1 MPGRYMTFK
10 EIAAYAGGGIGAYFI
25 IYMGSQLIVSIN
37 NMIVG
42 SAIGVSPTHMYVLY
56 IISTIANIPLTAV
69 RANMIDNTRN
79 KAGKYRPY
87 LLSMGIPTILVVLGY
102 VWFPYNLLYDLFPMQ
117 AFGFEGGYVAK
128 LVIVLIFNLLL
139 QFFFYFFQDSYTNLI
154 HVLSPNTQERTD
166 VLAIKS
172 VVYSLAPSIANAVVP
187 LVADILT
194 DNNMYDIKVYRVCYP
209 IFAVFGVA
217 LTAVVFANTKE
228 KIIQAKTRVVQVRF
242 ADAFREVAKNKYFW
256 IISLAGWLGFLEGA
270 YGNILSW
277 TYNYGHAC
285 NGKVYALLFT
295 VIGNASMW
303 GMILAPFC
311 IRKFGK
317 KKVLIGVNTMNV
329 ICILAMGLNKNSIWW
344 LAVCVYVNYLF
355 GAFEQIT
362 TPAIQADIRDYHQ
375 YKTGERIDGMFATVS
390 TIGNVVTLIT
400 SSVLPFVYETYGIY
414 EGNGYES
421 PYDILDT
428 KTGQP
433 GLLGEVLGALVIMAA
448 VGAFLNMVPYLFY
461 DLTEKQQK
469 GMVRILKIR
478 AMFEDF
484 GNGVTNDR
492 TLVEAIDY
500 VREAEKLADN
510 KIVPV
515 TKKDKRTDKKAY
527 KEAVANN
534 EEIELSK
541 MVRAEITKF
550 TSEEYKIKLEINEPI
565 YKAGLAGL
573 FNADRKALEAEL
585 AKAKAMPKTNA
596 HEKEL
601 RSFAIEVAKRKL
613 VSRTAIDANYKTL
626 SAFVQPDYSIL
637 ESYYDAE
644 DACDEKL
651 RELYEKQAETKKAKS
666 KDKSLLKELKKL
678 IKAEKA
684 KKAAAQKKSKAEMEI
699 HAAFAR
705 AAKPYLDA
713 EKMIKERDNYT
724 HLDELASLYDEA
736 KARIEAEDAAQL
748 EAQKKEAEEK
758 LADKEKKIQE
768 KAEAKLA
775 KKADKKDPE
784 KKLEM
789 RKTVVK
795 GIAAVIIAIIISST
809 ISTIVDKLVEAIA
822 ASATF

>member
-1 MPGRYMTFK
+1 MKWCVLQYRCTPERKGVEVLANKTGLAQKAGGLLSDLKVYWKIPMPGRYMTFK

-102 VWFPYNLLYDLFPMQ
+102 VWFPYNLLYDFFPMQ
-117 AFGFEGGYVAK
+117 AFGFEGGYIAK

-172 VVYSLAPSIANAVVP
+172 VVYSLAPSIANAVIPV
-187 LVADILT
+187 VADILT

-242 ADAFREVAKNKYFW
+242 SDAFREVAKNKYFW

-285 NGKVYALLFT
+285 DGKVYALLFT

-317 KKVLIGVNTMNV
+317 KRVLIGVNTMNV
-329 ICILAMGLNKNSIWW
+329 ICILAMGINKSSIWW
-344 LAVCVYVNYLF
+344 LAVCVYINYLF

-478 AMFEDF
+478 AMFEDY

-500 VREAEKLADN
+500 IRDAENLTD
-510 KIVPV
+510 IEPV
-515 TKKDKRTDKKAY
+515 SVSKKDKRTDKKAY
-527 KEAVANN
+527 KEAVKRN
-534 EEIELSK
+534 EEIS
-541 MVRAEITKF
+541 ITKMIREELNKF
-550 TSEEYKIKLEINEPI
+550 SSEEYKIKLQINEPI

-573 FNADRKALEAEL
+573 FNADKAALKAEL

-651 RELYEKQAETKKAKS
+651 RELYEKQAEAKKAKS
-666 KDKSLLKELKKL
+666 KDKALLKELKKL

-713 EKMIKERDNYT
+713 EKMIKEKENYT
-724 HLDELASLYDEA
+724 HLEELASLYDEA
-736 KARIEAEDAAQL
+736 KARIDAEDAAQL
-748 EAQKKEAEEK
+748 EAQKKEAAEK
-758 LADKEKKIQE
+758 QADKERRLAEKQAKKKI
-768 KAEAKLA
+768 
-775 KKADKKDPE
+775 KK
-784 KKLEM
+784 
-789 RKTVVK
+789 
-795 GIAAVIIAIIISST
+795 
-809 ISTIVDKLVEAIA
+809 
-822 ASATF
+822 

>member
-1 MPGRYMTFK
+1 MVYEMVCAFSVMHMLKRKGVEVLANKTSLAQKAGGLLSDLKVYWKIPMPGRYMTFK

-87 LLSMGIPTILVVLGY
+87 LISMGIPTILVVLGY
-102 VWFPYNLLYDLFPMQ
+102 VWFPYNALYSLFPMQ
-117 AFGFEGGYVAK
+117 AFGFEGGYIAK

-172 VVYSLAPSIANAVVP
+172 VVYSLAPSIANAVIPV
-187 LVADILT
+187 VADILT

-242 ADAFREVAKNKYFW
+242 SDAFREVAKNKYFW

-285 NGKVYALLFT
+285 DGKVYALLFT

-317 KKVLIGVNTMNV
+317 KRVLIGVNTMNV
-329 ICILAMGLNKNSIWW
+329 ICILAMGINKNSIWW

-428 KTGQP
+428 KTGEP

-515 TKKDKRTDKKAY
+515 TKKDKRADKKAY

-596 HEKEL
+596 REKEL
-601 RSFAIEVAKRKL
+601 RNFAIEVAKRKL

-651 RELYEKQAETKKAKS
+651 RELYEKQAEAKKAKS
-666 KDKSLLKELKKL
+666 KDKALLKELKKL

-713 EKMIKERDNYT
+713 EKMIKEKENYT

-736 KARIEAEDAAQL
+736 KARIEAEDVAKL
-748 EAQKKEAEEK
+748 EAQKKEAAEK
-758 LADKEKKIQE
+758 QADKERRLAEKQAKKKI
-768 KAEAKLA
+768 
-775 KKADKKDPE
+775 KK
-784 KKLEM
+784 
-789 RKTVVK
+789 
-795 GIAAVIIAIIISST
+795 
-809 ISTIVDKLVEAIA
+809 
-822 ASATF
+822 

>member
-187 LVADILT
+187 LVADVLT

-329 ICILAMGLNKNSIWW
+329 ICILAMGINKNSIWW

-651 RELYEKQAETKKAKS
+651 RELYEKQAEAKKAKS
-666 KDKSLLKELKKL
+666 KDKALLKELKKL

-684 KKAAAQKKSKAEMEI
+684 KKAAVQKKSKAEMEI

-736 KARIEAEDAAQL
+736 KTRIEAENAAQL
-748 EAQKKEAEEK
+748 EAQKKETEEK